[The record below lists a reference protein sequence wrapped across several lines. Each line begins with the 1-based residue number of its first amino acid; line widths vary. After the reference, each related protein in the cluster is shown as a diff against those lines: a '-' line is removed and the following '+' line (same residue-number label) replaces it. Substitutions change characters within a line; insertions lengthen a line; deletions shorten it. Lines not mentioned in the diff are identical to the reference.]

1 MPLEYPERIDGLQT
15 DQEVALSLKLNSWRP
30 LGRVRSTNNAQS
42 ASDSM
47 RTMPTLYDL
56 VPDVDVLLALAPE
69 DLGRVL
75 LRVAKS
81 NLQHNGLI
89 HPQSVAEVLG
99 RPWYPP
105 QYRDQIAHTL
115 AEGWAWLDKNILLV
129 PAPGD
134 TNGWRFLSRRAN
146 EIVSDEDFAAFRE
159 AAAFSRSMLH
169 PSIADKVW
177 LGLSRGDL
185 DDAVFHAF
193 KAVEVAVREAGG
205 FGDGDIG
212 VNLMRKA
219 FGPTGPLSDTTK
231 EAGERDALMNMFAG
245 AIGSYKNPH
254 SHRNVAIEPRE
265 AQEMVILASHL
276 LRIIDSRRPAS
287 SAGPPVATI

>member
-1 MPLEYPERIDGLQT
+1 
-15 DQEVALSLKLNSWRP
+15 
-30 LGRVRSTNNAQS
+30 
-42 ASDSM
+42 
-47 RTMPTLYDL
+47 MPTLYDL

-75 LRVAKS
+75 LRVAKT
-81 NLQHNGLI
+81 NLQPNGLI
-89 HPQSVAEVLG
+89 HLQNVAEVLG
-99 RPWYPP
+99 QPWYPP

-129 PAPGD
+129 PAPG
-134 TNGWRFLSRRAN
+134 TNGANGWRFLSRRAN
-146 EIVSDEDFAAFRE
+146 EIASDEDFAAFRS
-159 AAAFSRSMLH
+159 AAQFSRSMLH

-177 LGLSRGDL
+177 LALSRGDI

-193 KAVEVAVREAGG
+193 KAVEVAVRHAGG

-219 FGPTGPLSDTTK
+219 FGPTGPLSDQTK
-231 EAGERDALMNMFAG
+231 EAGERDALMNLFAG

-254 SHRNVAIEPRE
+254 SHRNVPIEPRE

-276 LRIIDSRRPAS
+276 LRIVDARRPSVKGGAEAAS
-287 SAGPPVATI
+287 M